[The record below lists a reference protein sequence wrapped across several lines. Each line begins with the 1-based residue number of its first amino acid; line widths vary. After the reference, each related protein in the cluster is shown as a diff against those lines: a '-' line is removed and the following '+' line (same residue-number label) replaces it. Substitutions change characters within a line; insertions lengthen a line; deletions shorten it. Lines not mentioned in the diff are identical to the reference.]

1 MGPFGELYRALVNIY
16 HFVAGLRMAT
26 ALFIELT
33 VVVLQGPPDGNPM
46 ADCLS
51 QSQGQTAYTAGDGWD
66 DD

>member
-51 QSQGQTAYTAGDGWD
+51 QSQGQTA
-66 DD
+66 